1 MTRLAPKHPLAC
13 RRAPAVILV
22 LTLAA
27 AGAGGLLAQATAP
40 GSAPAQPAQPA
51 QPTQPAQMSGLDF
64 AGLTPE
70 QTAAAAQILNETR
83 CNCNCG
89 MTLAECRVKDPGCSR
104 SLSLARGVIQDLK
117 DGKSAA
123 VAKTNLQA
131 ALAKAAAA
139 APPPPAAADP
149 NKVFSIDTTGDPVKG
164 PKSAPVTIVEFSDY
178 Q

>member
-1 MTRLAPKHPLAC
+1 MTRLAPNHPLAR
-13 RRAPAVILV
+13 RRAPAAILV
-22 LTLAA
+22 LSLAA
-27 AGAGGLLAQATAP
+27 ACGSGLLAQATAP
-40 GSAPAQPAQPA
+40 TPAAPAAPT

-64 AGLTPE
+64 SGLTPE
-70 QTAAAAQILNETR
+70 QIAAATQILNETR

-104 SLSLARGVIQDLK
+104 SLSLAKGVIQDFK

-123 VAKTNLQA
+123 VAKANLQA
-131 ALAKAAAA
+131 ALAKAAT
-139 APPPPAAADP
+139 PPPAPPAADP
-149 NKVFSIDTTGDPVKG
+149 NQVFSIDTTGDPYKG